1 MPVFNHS
8 DVFVLDNGGNTLKA
22 GFSNQPSCRVIPNC
36 ITKAK
41 SEKRRAFIADQV
53 NDHDDYINRLIT
65 ISVDFLS
72 LPMKLH
78 TTKTSE
84 HIKVAFFRAT
94 KLCLRQCFQPW
105 FRGTRRFFLFITR
118 LREHPQIHYFEY
130 QSSAKH

>member
-8 DVFVLDNGGNTLKA
+8 DVFVLDNGGSTLKA

-53 NDHDDYINRLIT
+53 NDHDDYINNLIT

-72 LPMKLH
+72 LPMQLLLKPV
-78 TTKTSE
+78 S
-84 HIKVAFFRAT
+84 IFRQLYRVT
-94 KLCLRQCFQPW
+94 QLCLRQCFSTLVPW
-105 FRGTRRFFLFITR
+105 NKSALF
-118 LREHPQIHYFEY
+118 
-130 QSSAKH
+130 